1 MEKRIYATYEAA
13 FEAAKEYAK
22 ENNAYIAKE
31 VISED
36 DRSLAGADRYDV
48 DVNVILGGEYGA
60 FQVIDNDT
68 YKDLAHFAYL

>member
-1 MEKRIYATYEAA
+1 MEKRIYDNFYAA

-22 ENNAYIAKE
+22 ENNAYVAKS

-48 DVNVILGGEYGA
+48 DVNVTLCGEYGA
-60 FQVIDNDT
+60 FQIIDNDT
-68 YKDLAHFAYL
+68 YEDVAHFAYL